1 MPTASRTAVARPKP
15 MKKSTA
21 KAVAAPADTAK
32 ARRPRRSA
40 THLAIAKE
48 LAPAVAI
55 ALLDKTEQA
64 PGAPAPA
71 LECLAAGATPSETA
85 GKVRVQI
92 MFDNGAVLPVEMS
105 TDAGAALAKG
115 LEEQLPDEL
124 PHKSPESLPEQAAR
138 PAPKKQAQRQAQK
151 QANKPAKK

>member
-21 KAVAAPADTAK
+21 KAVPAPAGSAK

-115 LEEQLPDEL
+115 LEEQLPARL
-124 PHKSPESLPEQAAR
+124 PDKSPEQAS
-138 PAPKKQAQRQAQK
+138 KKQAK
-151 QANKPAKK
+151 KPT